1 MKLVELDPGDL
12 EVDEANLRRDLGD
25 LDSLKA
31 TIGKVGILQPLLVIA
46 TPDGG
51 FRVRIGHRRREAAVQ
66 LGLASVPC
74 LVAESDDEASRI
86 LGMIIENDQRL
97 PLMVSERAEGY
108 AQLALLEW
116 TPAAIA
122 EFTGQPAVQ
131 VERLLTLHRLPE
143 PAQRAADRGDLT
155 LDDVAELE
163 EFADDPK
170 TLTAILNRG
179 GVWGIRHALSQE
191 KRKRAEQAAV
201 AAITEQLRADGVKI
215 VKRPKDWP
223 YSSREAR
230 ADELTDADGI
240 RLDPEQVAA
249 RPGFAAFVD
258 TTIAPPRAVVVCTD
272 PEGWGYTRTRRT
284 SYRSEADRAQQAA
297 QEREAHRR
305 AEALAAATPVRRSFI
320 RQTYGSAKAA
330 KALLPPAVRAV
341 VSNPDALDCDSAD
354 PLIRSVAR
362 TGIDTAATAGLERL
376 QRLLVA
382 RWVAAN
388 EAAVDDASRQVRWR
402 LRPATVLA
410 WLDQLTADGYVLSD
424 AESGLHTELTAMAHD
439 DDPDDENADENADD
453 DSDDSDV
460 EADEA
465 DKDGERDDD
474 SGHGFEG
481 AAATPIAASDLD
493 DHGGHHSGDDER
505 DPEPD
510 PADRCHDPNA
520 DESAAVADD
529 SSRSRRAR
537 RPRAAAAPAMAA
549 GSATTR
555 RRRVRPVVTAQDP
568 ERTPE
573 QTAVVATA

>member
-1 MKLVELDPGDL
+1 MKLVELDPGEL

-66 LGLASVPC
+66 LGLPSVPC

-97 PLMVSERAEGY
+97 ALTVSERAEGY

-122 EFTGQPAVQ
+122 EFTGQPAEQ

-163 EFADDPK
+163 EFADDPE

-240 RLDPEQVAA
+240 RLDPEQVSA

-272 PEGWGYTRTRRT
+272 PEGWGYTRTRRS

-330 KALLPPAVRAV
+330 KALLPHAVRAV
-341 VSNPDALDCDSAD
+341 VSNPDALDCDPAD
-354 PLIRSVAR
+354 PVIRSVAR

-424 AESGLHTELTAMAHD
+424 AESGLHTELIAMAHD
-439 DDPDDENADENADD
+439 DDTDDEYGDGENADD
-453 DSDDSDV
+453 DSDDNDI

-474 SGHGFEG
+474 NGHGFEG
-481 AAATPIAASDLD
+481 DAAIDLD
-493 DHGGHHSGDDER
+493 DHGGHNIGDDEH

-510 PADRCHDPNA
+510 PADRCDDFDA
-520 DESAAVADD
+520 DESAAVPDD
-529 SSRSRRAR
+529 SSRSGRAR
-537 RPRAAAAPAMAA
+537 RPRAVTGEPAMAA

-555 RRRVRPVVTAQDP
+555 RRRARPVVTAQDP
-568 ERTPE
+568 EHTPE
-573 QTAVVATA
+573 QTAVAATA